1 MRMLEIRIR
10 NHACCNKLNAA
21 IAETGVQITRGSSLL
36 TYRQTCELARI
47 ATDGEHEFPA
57 YVKNVIEDVAE
68 MWEHWNDVEPFEIE
82 YGSSHYH
89 YLKFVD

>member
-1 MRMLEIRIR
+1 MRKLEMKVTNRVF
-10 NHACCNKLNAA
+10 CKELNEA
-21 IAETGVQITRGSSLL
+21 IEETGVQIVRGVNLL

-57 YVKNVIEDVAE
+57 YVEHFLEDVAE
-68 MWEHWNDVEPFEIE
+68 MWEHWNDVEPIEID
-82 YGSSHYH
+82 YGGGHYH